1 MANVFNLNQFKKEPV
16 VLVKKEVKSGITLT
30 EHQSLIYDTLLPF
43 SMGALSYKMLLL
55 EGYAGTGKS
64 TIVNHL
70 IAALLSDT
78 GKVIGVTAPTNK
90 AVKVLRKMSKYLPT
104 FSERLQYKTIHSLLG
119 LKEVIGND
127 GKKRYV
133 ADKLTKKSI
142 DQIDFLILD
151 EASML
156 QDELFEEI
164 QLYVMGGLR
173 VLFVG
178 DGKQIPPVMQDEAT
192 PFNEENRRILKIE
205 HLVLSEIVRQAAGNP
220 IIQMATAIR
229 EHPTYRKSFLSFL
242 PEDPVTDS
250 GDGVYPVH
258 DMDFFVRVCNKLYLS
273 AAYKT
278 DSDYVK
284 IVCWTNRE
292 VDKLNNYIRTLLYP
306 EQCSDR
312 IVIGERLLAEETI
325 IDRTEG
331 LERLQYTTNDE
342 FEVLSYTI
350 SHVVIVGVNYKI
362 YNCVVASSGEER
374 ENIRVLHEDSQEDY
388 DKVLARFKELAVNDR
403 SGKAAPLWANFYN
416 FQTNFAK
423 IKYNYA
429 ITAHKSQ
436 GSTYTNCIVLVDDVC
451 KNSYLIERNK
461 ILYTAIT
468 RASRRLFMVEI
479 PISFSRKNLR

>member
-1 MANVFNLNQFKKEPV
+1 MTNVFNQFKKEPV
-16 VLVKKEVKSGITLT
+16 AVFKKEVVSSGVTLT
-30 EHQSLIYDTLLPF
+30 DHQSIVYDTLLPF
-43 SMGALSYKMLLL
+43 SMGVLSYKMLLL
-55 EGYAGTGKS
+55 EGFAGTGKS
-64 TIVNHL
+64 TMVNHL
-70 IAALLSDT
+70 LAALLSDT
-78 GKVIGVTAPTNK
+78 SKIIGITAPTNK
-90 AVKVLRKMSKYLPT
+90 AVKVLRKMSKYLPH
-104 FSERLQYKTIHSLLG
+104 FSERLHYRTIHSLLG

-133 ADKLTKKSI
+133 ADKLSKKSI

-192 PFNEENRRILKIE
+192 PFNKENREILNIE

-242 PEDPVTDS
+242 PEDPVTDA
-250 GDGVYPVH
+250 GEGVYPVH

-273 AAYKT
+273 ESYKT

-284 IVCWTNRE
+284 IVCWTNKE
-292 VDKLNNYIRTLLYP
+292 VDKLNNYIRSLLYP

-325 IDRTEG
+325 IDKTEG
-331 LERLQYTTNDE
+331 IERLQYTTNDE

-350 SHVVIVGVNYKI
+350 EHVTIVGIVYKV
-362 YNCVVASSGEER
+362 YQCRVASSGEEP
-374 ENIRVLHEDSQEDY
+374 ESIRVLHEDSQEDY
-388 DKVLARFKELAVNDR
+388 DKVLENLKELALRDR

-436 GSTYTNCIVLVDDVC
+436 GSTYTNCIVLVDDVY
-451 KNSYLIERNK
+451 KNSYLLERNK

-468 RASRRLFMVEI
+468 RASKRLFMVEI